1 MNCLTLKISWATIT
15 SLGRILELKNKATV
29 ISDDFPPPGSEWNRL
44 TFITLWLDNS
54 SSRSLSE
61 LLMGTL

>member
-1 MNCLTLKISWATIT
+1 MNFLTLKISWATIT

-29 ISDDFPPPGSEWNRL
+29 VSGDFPPSGPEWNRL
-44 TFITLWLDNS
+44 TFMNPWLDNS